1 MFPVNIDSLRRFSS
15 KYIAINAGKSR
26 NVIRDFGIYSAVM
39 AGCTLVGLLFRKQ
52 GFSDATIITVYI
64 LGVLISAVLVSSYIS
79 NIFVSFMAM
88 IVFNFFF
95 TEPLFTLHA
104 YDAEYPVTFIVML
117 IVSFISCSI
126 AARLKAIAIAS
137 DATYARTKV
146 LFDTAS
152 RLHQTS
158 GYDEILSTTGGQLAK
173 LMNEPVCFYDLDK
186 SIEAQRYG
194 RAPHT
199 RTKSLTLL

>member
-1 MFPVNIDSLRRFSS
+1 
-15 KYIAINAGKSR
+15 
-26 NVIRDFGIYSAVM
+26 
-39 AGCTLVGLLFRKQ
+39 
-52 GFSDATIITVYI
+52 
-64 LGVLISAVLVSSYIS
+64 
-79 NIFVSFMAM
+79 M

-137 DATYARTKV
+137 DATYARTKL

-152 RLHQTS
+152 RLHQTN
-158 GYDEILSTTGGQLAK
+158 GHDEILSTTGGQLIRD
-173 LMNEPVCFYDLDK
+173 LIPVFASRPDRPFLRRHLQM
-186 SIEAQRYG
+186 ITVFLQ
-194 RAPHT
+194 
-199 RTKSLTLL
+199 